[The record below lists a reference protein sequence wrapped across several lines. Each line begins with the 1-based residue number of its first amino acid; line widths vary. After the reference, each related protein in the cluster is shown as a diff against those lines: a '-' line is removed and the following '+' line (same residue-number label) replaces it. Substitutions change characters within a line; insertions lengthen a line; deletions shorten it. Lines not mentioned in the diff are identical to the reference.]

1 MKEPSGTLDVT
12 IPSLLFHNKG
22 LYKALLT
29 ASCKQDTLPCEPDGF
44 VFTEPSKGK
53 ILTGEWDI
61 TKTMYVFFLRI
72 DIVDWILCP
81 FFR

>member
-1 MKEPSGTLDVT
+1 MKAPFGTLDVT
-12 IPSLLFHNKG
+12 IPSLLFHSDG

-29 ASCKQDTLPCEPDGF
+29 ASCKQDALQCEPDGF

-61 TKTMYVFFLRI
+61 SKKMYVCFMFY
-72 DIVDWILCP
+72 
-81 FFR
+81 